1 MAAILLFVMGAGCAS
16 VGSEPADRAEPYD
29 PVRRAVRLETTG
41 CGYASGRTGS
51 GVAVGDGLVLT
62 VAHVVVQAD
71 AIAASVGDGEPVT
84 AVVTSV
90 DLSRDLA
97 LLRLPPNGIP
107 DVETATVD
115 EGAEGL
121 IVGGAASGTVSFE
134 VKEVVTLTIEEVFG
148 TDRHSRKGYSV
159 AAVTASGDSG
169 AGAYDEEDRMIG
181 IVFAT
186 GQDDAT
192 SWITSSTET
201 SDFLSDHA
209 TDVSPIV
216 CNSEKS
222 RLDLA

>member
-1 MAAILLFVMGAGCAS
+1 M
-16 VGSEPADRAEPYD
+16 
-29 PVRRAVRLETTG
+29 
-41 CGYASGRTGS
+41 
-51 GVAVGDGLVLT
+51 GDGLVLT